1 MKKTRLKEDFG
12 TLFFFK
18 KIKFEKIHNRQPPG
32 TGSITVN
39 SWVALIKLT
48 EITQQ
53 LLPVLFKKKRKDI
66 KNNWQTKF
74 DSLLMCFLQSSS
86 QRHRI
91 AQNLAN
97 SRQSFK
103 SQSLSAKLPDQ
114 NNQHTKNI
122 QKMWTNDQLMTS
134 HHSLSTH
141 YLISSLTQADNVSNF
156 LDYVHHNGE

>member
-53 LLPVLFKKKRKDI
+53 LLPVLFKKKKRKDI

-114 NNQHTKNI
+114 NNRHTKN
-122 QKMWTNDQLMTS
+122 MWTNGQSSLII
-134 HHSLSTH
+134 HSLSHFIIDPSRQCIEFPWLCT
-141 YLISSLTQADNVSNF
+141 SQWGVKKD
-156 LDYVHHNGE
+156 